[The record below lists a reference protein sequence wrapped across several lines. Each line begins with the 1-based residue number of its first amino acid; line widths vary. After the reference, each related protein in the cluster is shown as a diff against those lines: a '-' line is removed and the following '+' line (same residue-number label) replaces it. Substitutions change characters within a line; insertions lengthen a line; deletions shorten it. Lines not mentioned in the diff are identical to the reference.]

1 MAGSWTVA
9 HHVIVLILSLIWTPE
24 WLCRVCISWFHSGCF
39 KSKITLISYFCSLL
53 VSFTTALCYFIC
65 WFFIAH
71 VKQTPFNITLL
82 VIHVQNVCLVEWA
95 KVHGTQYVEEVRV
108 WCEHFYCHSLNSNYI
123 RKLCLFHQS
132 YIYVK
137 IHLVNK
143 LFLFM
148 IFLLFLIP

>member
-1 MAGSWTVA
+1 MDKWYRLMYMYCRYSINYDVLAGSWTVA

-24 WLCRVCISWFHSGCF
+24 WLCRVFISWFHSGCF

-95 KVHGTQYVEEVRV
+95 KVHVPNMWKRWEVDV
-108 WCEHFYCHSLNSNYI
+108 S
-123 RKLCLFHQS
+123 
-132 YIYVK
+132 
-137 IHLVNK
+137 
-143 LFLFM
+143 
-148 IFLLFLIP
+148 IFTAIL